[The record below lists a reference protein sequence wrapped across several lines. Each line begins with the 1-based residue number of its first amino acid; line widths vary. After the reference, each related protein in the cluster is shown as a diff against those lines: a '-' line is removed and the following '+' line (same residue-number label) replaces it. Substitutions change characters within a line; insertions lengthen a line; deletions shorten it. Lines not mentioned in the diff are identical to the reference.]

1 MKILEII
8 PQLSQG
14 GAERF
19 TVDLCNK
26 LAKRHDVTLVVLHSI
41 ERTGFFAKEINPEV
55 KVICMDKPSGID
67 FKLLFQ
73 LWRLIRREKPDVVHS
88 HLRAIIYCLLAFTFP
103 TKTKFIHTVHNDA
116 QKEGGDRLSRWCRK
130 YAFRTKKVTPVTISE
145 ESRHS
150 FIDFYGIT
158 PPMIY
163 NGRPAYAET
172 SKLAEAKEEI
182 EKLRTNHESTT
193 IVNIARISPQKN
205 QLTLAKAVDSLNK
218 KDYNIDLV
226 IIGRNDDSPITPQLQ
241 ALNCKQLHLIGTR
254 SNPRDYMKAAD
265 AFCLSSVYEGMPIT
279 LIECFSVGAIPI
291 CTPVGG
297 IVNMIED
304 GKNGIL
310 STGASQEEIEA
321 AMLRFLN
328 LTDKEKTEMKR
339 NSSASFAK
347 YDMETCAK
355 SYEDLMSTLI
365 RHKWEKTY

>member
-19 TVDLCNK
+19 TVDLCNE
-26 LAKRHDVTLVVLHSI
+26 LAKRHDITLIVLHSI

-55 KVICMDKPSGID
+55 KVICMDKPAGID

-73 LWRLIRREKPDVVHS
+73 LWQLIRREKPDVVHT
-88 HLRAIIYCLLAFTFP
+88 HLRAIIYCPLAFTFP
-103 TKTKFIHTVHNDA
+103 AKTKFIHTVHNDA
-116 QKEGGDRLSRWCRK
+116 EKEAGDRLSRWCRK
-130 YAFRTKKVTPVTISE
+130 FAFHTKKVVPITISE
-145 ESRHS
+145 ESQRS
-150 FIDFYGIT
+150 FIDFYGII

-163 NGRPAYAET
+163 NGRPEYAET
-172 SKLAEAKEEI
+172 SKLSEAKEEI
-182 EKLRTNHESTT
+182 AKLRTNLDSTT

-205 QLTLAKAVDSLNK
+205 QLTLAKAVDHLNK
-218 KDYNIDLV
+218 KGCHIDLA

-241 ALNCKQLHLIGTR
+241 ALNCKQVHLIGTR

-265 AFCLSSVYEGMPIT
+265 AFCLSSIYEGMPIT
-279 LIECFSVGAIPI
+279 LIECFSAGAIPI

-310 STGASQEEIEA
+310 STGTSQEEIETVI
-321 AMLRFLN
+321 LRFLN
-328 LTDKEKTEMKR
+328 LTDEEKAEMKR
-339 NSSASFAK
+339 NSLASFAK
-347 YDMETCAK
+347 YGMETCAK
-355 SYEDLMSTLI
+355 SYENLMSTLI
-365 RHKWEKTY
+365 SHK

>member
-1 MKILEII
+1 MKIVELI
-8 PQLSQG
+8 PQLEQG

-19 TVDLCNK
+19 VIDLCNTLAIKHKVSLIILSEHTGYFEKEVNNTVTIIHLKRKNGYDMSLLGKIHK
-26 LAKRHDVTLVVLHSI
+26 L
-41 ERTGFFAKEINPEV
+41 
-55 KVICMDKPSGID
+55 
-67 FKLLFQ
+67 FKKL
-73 LWRLIRREKPDVVHS
+73 KPDIVHT
-88 HLRAIIYCLLAFTFP
+88 HLDTITYTILETFMFP
-103 TKTKFIHTVHNDA
+103 SKIKFIHTVHNDA
-116 QKEGGDRLSRWCRK
+116 GKEAGERLSRWCRK
-130 YAFRTKKVTPVTISE
+130 FAFRTKKVVPVTISE
-145 ESRHS
+145 ESQRS

-158 PPMIY
+158 PQMIY
-163 NGRPAYAET
+163 NGRPEYAET

-182 EKLRTNHESTT
+182 ATLRTNHESTT

-205 QLTLAKAVDSLNK
+205 QLTLAKAVDRLNK
-218 KDYNIDLV
+218 KGCRIDLA

-254 SNPRDYMKAAD
+254 SNPRDYMKASD

-310 STGASQEEIEA
+310 ATGTSQEEIEA
-321 AMLRFLN
+321 AILRFLN
-328 LTDKEKTEMKR
+328 LTDEEKAEMKR

-347 YDMETCAK
+347 YDMETCANN
-355 SYEDLMSTLI
+355 YENLMQN
-365 RHKWEKTY
+365 KF

>member
-14 GAERF
+14 GGERF
-19 TVDLCNK
+19 TVDLCNE

-41 ERTGFFAKEINPEV
+41 DRTGFFAKEINPDI
-55 KVICMDKPSGID
+55 KLISMNKPSGID

-73 LWRLIRREKPDVVHS
+73 LWRLIRREKPDVVHT

-103 TKTKFIHTVHNDA
+103 SKIKFIHTVHSDA
-116 QKEGGDRLSRWCRK
+116 GKEAGDRLSRWCRK
-130 YAFRTKKVTPVTISE
+130 FAFRTQKVIPVTISE
-145 ESRHS
+145 ESQRS
-150 FIDFYGIT
+150 FVDFYGIR

-163 NGRPAYAET
+163 NGRPAYAVT
-172 SKLAEAKEEI
+172 SKLAEANEEI
-182 EKLRTNHESTT
+182 ATLRTNLDSTT
-193 IVNIARISPQKN
+193 IVNIARVHPAKN

-218 KDYNIDLV
+218 KSYNIDLA

-254 SNPRDYMKAAD
+254 TNPRDYMKAAD

-310 STGASQEEIEA
+310 ATGTSQEEIEA
-321 AMLRFLN
+321 AILRFLN
-328 LTDKEKTEMKR
+328 LTDEEKAEMKR
-339 NSSASFAK
+339 NSLASFAK

-355 SYEDLMSTLI
+355 NYESLM
-365 RHKWEKTY
+365 EKNLPNFN